1 MDVSKLYILFT
12 NNKALS
18 IIFKNDVEYPDIMA
32 ILKNVPILRKL
43 IDTSYAILIVVIL
56 SALVGLILAF
66 PVMWLWNF
74 VFGNLYKISVFQ
86 AWALNVLAG
95 ILFGQKNSNK

>member
-1 MDVSKLYILFT
+1 
-12 NNKALS
+12 
-18 IIFKNDVEYPDIMA
+18 MA
-32 ILKNVPILRKL
+32 ILKSIPILRRL
-43 IDTSYAILIVVIL
+43 MDTGYAILIVVIL

-74 VFGNLYKISVFQ
+74 VFGSLYEINVFQ

-95 ILFGQKNSNK
+95 ILFGQRNSSK

>member
-1 MDVSKLYILFT
+1 MGFLDSVPVLKRILDL
-12 NNKALS
+12 A
-18 IIFKNDVEYPDIMA
+18 
-32 ILKNVPILRKL
+32 
-43 IDTSYAILIVVIL
+43 YAMLIVIIL

-95 ILFGQKNSNK
+95 ILFGQRDSSKQPTQK

>member
-1 MDVSKLYILFT
+1 MV
-12 NNKALS
+12 
-18 IIFKNDVEYPDIMA
+18 

-43 IDTSYAILIVVIL
+43 LEIVYAMLLVVIL

-74 VFGNLYKISVFQ
+74 IFGNILKINVFQ

-95 ILFGQKNSNK
+95 ILFGQRNSNK

>member
-1 MDVSKLYILFT
+1 
-12 NNKALS
+12 
-18 IIFKNDVEYPDIMA
+18 MA
-32 ILKNVPILRKL
+32 ILNNIPILKKL
-43 IDTSYAILIVVIL
+43 VDIGYAMLLVIIL

-74 VFGNLYKISVFQ
+74 VFGSLYKINVFQ

-95 ILFGQKNSNK
+95 ILFGRPGEKK

>member
-1 MDVSKLYILFT
+1 
-12 NNKALS
+12 
-18 IIFKNDVEYPDIMA
+18 MA
-32 ILKNVPILRKL
+32 FLKNMPILRKL
-43 IDTSYAILIVVIL
+43 FDIGYAMLIVVIL

-74 VFGNLYKISVFQ
+74 VFGSLYKITVFQ

-95 ILFGQKNSNK
+95 ILFGQKNPSK

>member
-1 MDVSKLYILFT
+1 MS
-12 NNKALS
+12 
-18 IIFKNDVEYPDIMA
+18 
-32 ILKNVPILRKL
+32 ILKNVPILGKL
-43 IDTSYAILIVVIL
+43 LEIGYAMLVVVVL

-74 VFGNLYKISVFQ
+74 VFGNLHKISVFQ

-95 ILFGQKNSNK
+95 ILFGQRNSNK

>member
-1 MDVSKLYILFT
+1 M
-12 NNKALS
+12 
-18 IIFKNDVEYPDIMA
+18 P
-32 ILKNVPILRKL
+32 ILKKM
-43 IDTSYAILIVVIL
+43 IDIGYAMLLVIII

-74 VFGNLYKISVFQ
+74 VFGNILKINVFQ

-95 ILFGQKNSNK
+95 ILFGKRNSSK